1 MNTETNY
8 NFNRTQQK
16 NWFPYSYS
24 KNPNDF
30 IILNGVHGRCPTVKC
45 SEDCQQS
52 NIDYWKNFTV
62 EHVVDGDIDIG
73 CFGCSFTYGSHLKY
87 EDTWPAL
94 LQKTLGMKTAN
105 FGVPGGG
112 VDACFINLKNCFEKY
127 KIKTAVIL
135 LPQFDRKL
143 CTFEKQ
149 GNYFQMP
156 VAPNTEWHYGDNV
169 ASNFFDSAF
178 ILQQI
183 KRTKKH
189 IVEDIDNKHSIGKL
203 KQLISFCKD
212 NKIQLYLSS
221 WCNEVYNHMKDLS
234 VNLLPFYDLHV
245 VEQRAQDGEHP
256 CVQHNQ
262 IWVDDIKS
270 KIL

>member
-1 MNTETNY
+1 MNDDI
-8 NFNRTQQK
+8 
-16 NWFPYSYS
+16 

-112 VDACFINLKNCFEKY
+112 VDACLINLKNCFEKY

-143 CTFEKQ
+143 CSFEKE

-189 IVEDIDNKHSIGKL
+189 IVMHANKQFQQEVVDVGTKANTIVARLVPIKGETKN
-203 KQLISFCKD
+203 KQ
-212 NKIQLYLSS
+212 
-221 WCNEVYNHMKDLS
+221 VYDYS
-234 VNLLPFYDLHV
+234 VHPSNSEFIIYFLTYEFV
-245 VEQRAQDGEHP
+245 VWD
-256 CVQHNQ
+256 
-262 IWVDDIKS
+262 
-270 KIL
+270 